1 MKVLPNT
8 GFTLIE
14 LLIVIALLAVITG
27 ASLPSY
33 IGYQKNQT
41 ITQAIKQIKSDLRF
55 AQRRAVSSLEGKAWG
70 LHFVVSSPHQYELFS
85 CNPSSTYTDYVYG
98 EENDCPSRQ
107 IIQLNPSI
115 SLQLVSDYD
124 IVFDVLT
131 GKVIVGGVLL
141 AEDLLIDVS
150 DGTTIK
156 RVTVTTGGA
165 IEDYIDPNP

>member
-1 MKVLPNT
+1 MKVLPNP

-41 ITQAIKQIKSDLRF
+41 ITQAIKQVKSDLRF

-70 LHFVVSSPHQYELFS
+70 LHFTTTSAHQYNLFS
-85 CNPSSTYTDYVYG
+85 CDPSSNYLNYVYS
-98 EENDCPSRQ
+98 NITTCQSRE

-115 SLQLVSDYD
+115 NLTGSYD

-131 GKVIVGGVLL
+131 GKVIVGGLVLSS
-141 AEDLLIDVS
+141 DLTVS
-150 DGTTIK
+150 VTDGSTIK
-156 RVTVTTGGA
+156 RIKVTTGGA
-165 IEDYIDPNP
+165 IED